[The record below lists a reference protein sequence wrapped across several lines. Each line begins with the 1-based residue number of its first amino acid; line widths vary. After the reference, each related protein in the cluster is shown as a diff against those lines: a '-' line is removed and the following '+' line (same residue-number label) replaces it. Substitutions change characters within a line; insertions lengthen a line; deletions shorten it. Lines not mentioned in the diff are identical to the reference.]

1 MAVFGRVGTAMVTPL
16 QPDGSVDLDGAGV
29 LANHLVAHGTDTIV
43 LAGTTGESPTLT
55 DTERLYLLSAVRDA
69 VGNRA
74 ALMVGTGTNSTAKS
88 VVATEAATEAGADAI
103 LAVSPYYNRPDHAGM
118 MAHFT
123 AIADCTDLP
132 VLLYDVPHRTG
143 REMALETLVELSYV
157 DNVVGVKD
165 AAGNLGKT
173 ADVLRLTAGHP
184 GGFEVYCGADELN
197 LPMLA
202 LGASGLVSVSAHLC
216 GDDLA
221 RMCAAVVDGDLPTA
235 REIHLRLMPLHRA
248 LFASPSP
255 APLKAG
261 LALLG
266 LPAGPVR
273 GPLVDA
279 PEPVVAGVR
288 NALHEAGILLDEPE
302 HD

>member
-1 MAVFGRVGTAMVTPL
+1 MGVFGRVGTAMATPFR
-16 QPDGSVDLDGAGV
+16 DDGALDHEGAGK

-43 LAGTTGESPTLT
+43 LVGTTGESPTL
-55 DTERLYLLSAVRDA
+55 DEAERLDLLAAVRDA

-74 ALMVGTGTNSTAKS
+74 AIIVGTGTNATGKS
-88 VVATEAATEAGADAI
+88 VAATEAVTDAGADAI
-103 LAVSPYYNRPDHAGM
+103 LAVCPYYNRPDHAGLV
-118 MAHFT
+118 AHFT
-123 AIADCTDLP
+123 AVATATDLP

-143 REMALETLVELSYV
+143 RAIPVETLVELAGI

-165 AAGNLGKT
+165 AAADLGKT
-173 ADVLRLTAGHP
+173 ADVLRLTADAP
-184 GGFEVYCGADELN
+184 GGFEVYCGADEIN

-202 LGASGLVSVSAHLC
+202 TGASGLVSVSAHLA
-216 GDDLA
+216 GDELA
-221 RMCAAVVDGDLPTA
+221 RMCKAVADGDLATA

-261 LALLG
+261 LAMLG

-279 PEPVVAGVR
+279 PDHVVEAMRLALRQAG
-288 NALHEAGILLDEPE
+288 LLDEQ
-302 HD
+302 